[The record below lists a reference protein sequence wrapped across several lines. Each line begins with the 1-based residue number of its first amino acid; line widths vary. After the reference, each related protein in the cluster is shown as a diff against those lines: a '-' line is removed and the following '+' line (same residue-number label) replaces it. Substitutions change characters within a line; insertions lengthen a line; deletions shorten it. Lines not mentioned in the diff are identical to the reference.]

1 MDIDMNN
8 NWEYIDKLSKESL
21 ENSEIEFVH
30 VDTRDFYVRVCED
43 SNQEFLNKKERKAIQ
58 SYCHNHQYEE
68 DKFIFTSSEMIERI
82 KNIESWSGGK
92 GEWRSLMIEPT
103 NGCRYKEQTG
113 WDFKYLRFFKIKED
127 GWVMLNRN
135 KIDVVYKNVVVEE
148 NINKK
153 LCHCH

>member
-1 MDIDMNN
+1 MDINMNN

-58 SYCHNHQYEE
+58 SYCHRHQYEE

-103 NGCRYKEQTG
+103 NGCLYKEQTG

-127 GWVMLNRN
+127 SWVMLNRN

-148 NINKK
+148 NINKE